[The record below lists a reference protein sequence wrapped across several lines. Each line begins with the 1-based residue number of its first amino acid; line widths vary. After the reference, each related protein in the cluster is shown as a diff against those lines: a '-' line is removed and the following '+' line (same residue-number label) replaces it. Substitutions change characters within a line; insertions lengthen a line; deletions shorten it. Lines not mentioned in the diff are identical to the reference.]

1 MHGDVLVLLLWAVFL
16 ATYAARGLAVLEA
29 VPW

>member
-1 MHGDVLVLLLWAVFL
+1 MHGDVLVILLWAVFL
-16 ATYAARGLAVLEA
+16 ATYFVLGLALLEA